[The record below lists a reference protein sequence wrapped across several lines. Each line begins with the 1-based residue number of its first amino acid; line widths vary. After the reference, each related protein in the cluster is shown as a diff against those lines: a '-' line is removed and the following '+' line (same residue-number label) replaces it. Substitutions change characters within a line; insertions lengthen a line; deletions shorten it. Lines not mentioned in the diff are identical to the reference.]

1 MRGERAARLLAAAA
15 LAWCAA
21 CTPQYVKEDRTDRR
35 PRELQVVQHSGG
47 THHVTAVVGPRWVQT
62 FGNELLVIDVT
73 TGRELGRAEGVPFGE
88 GGALTDLVVEGD
100 HAWAV
105 SDRTALVE
113 FDISENADPRVSATV
128 TAEEL
133 GIEPRLVSRAGG
145 ETWVSGPGG
154 VVRLSDR
161 KVFLKDKPAGRVVQ
175 TPAGPACTSG
185 RRILMLED
193 ERYLGAATQLAE
205 LPSGIGP
212 PGGYVFVLQGTN
224 GASVG
229 MMTGAFAETS
239 HRAVP
244 ALVRRVRV
252 LGDRIFA
259 VTDRIIHTWRIQGL
273 ELVEPEEIP
282 LRGGRDIARIRP
294 NHYAVA
300 GSFGRA
306 MYRHR
311 AEERRDGDTFYNVER
326 SPGLLE
332 VAMTDGRRILAGGRE
347 GFWLW
352 RIGGTPEITDKTT
365 DLVSVNDP
373 ECAASWGTAKLIKE
387 KDESGNKV
395 AKAVEF
401 RHGGTVER
409 WEPPAGSLVN
419 VIELVDG
426 DVWIGHDL
434 GVDVVRRVDAVPAD
448 ASEPAAPAPAAGTTA
463 ASKADPDAAAARP
476 ASPGRLDTVRSF
488 RFEGPPLFI
497 YPERIGGGASIVA
510 LHGGF
515 ILVKPVAV
523 GDAPV
528 FEGRGEIQ

>member
-1 MRGERAARLLAAAA
+1 
-15 LAWCAA
+15 
-21 CTPQYVKEDRTDRR
+21 
-35 PRELQVVQHSGG
+35 
-47 THHVTAVVGPRWVQT
+47 
-62 FGNELLVIDVT
+62 
-73 TGRELGRAEGVPFGE
+73 
-88 GGALTDLVVEGD
+88 
-100 HAWAV
+100 
-105 SDRTALVE
+105 
-113 FDISENADPRVSATV
+113 
-128 TAEEL
+128 
-133 GIEPRLVSRAGG
+133 
-145 ETWVSGPGG
+145 
-154 VVRLSDR
+154 
-161 KVFLKDKPAGRVVQ
+161 
-175 TPAGPACTSG
+175 
-185 RRILMLED
+185 
-193 ERYLGAATQLAE
+193 
-205 LPSGIGP
+205 
-212 PGGYVFVLQGTN
+212 
-224 GASVG
+224 

-252 LGDRIFA
+252 LGDRVFA
-259 VTDRIIHTWRIQGL
+259 VTDRVIHTWRIQGL

-282 LRGGRDIARIRP
+282 LRGGRDIALIRP

-365 DLVSVNDP
+365 DLVSANDP
-373 ECAASWGTAKLIKE
+373 ECAASWGTAKLVKE
-387 KDESGNKV
+387 KDDTGNTV

-409 WEPPAGSLVN
+409 WEPPAGSLVTA
-419 VIELVDG
+419 IELVDG
-426 DVWIGHDL
+426 DVWVGHDF
-434 GVDVVRRVDAVPAD
+434 GVDVVRRVDPT
-448 ASEPAAPAPAAGTTA
+448 PAPATVAGAPREA
-463 ASKADPDAAAARP
+463 ADADDPTPAAK
-476 ASPGRLDTVRSF
+476 GRLDTIRSF

-515 ILVKPVAV
+515 ILVKPIPV
-523 GDAPV
+523 GEAPV
-528 FEGRGEIQ
+528 FKGRGEIE

>member
-1 MRGERAARLLAAAA
+1 MRGDWAVPLLAAAVMA
-15 LAWCAA
+15 GSVA
-21 CTPQYVKEDRTDRR
+21 CTPTYVKEDRTDRR
-35 PRELQVVQHSGG
+35 PRELQVVQHAGG
-47 THHVTAVVGPRWVQT
+47 THHVTVVDGPRWLQT

-73 TGRELGRAEGVPFGE
+73 TGRELGRTEAVPFGE

-100 HAWAV
+100 RAWAV

-113 FDISENADPRVSATV
+113 FDVSQNADPHVASTV

-133 GIEPRLVSRAGG
+133 GVEPRLVSRAGG

-161 KVFLKDKPAGRVVQ
+161 RVFLKGKAAGRVVQ

-185 RRILMLED
+185 RRILMLDD
-193 ERYLGAATQLAE
+193 ERYLGAATQLAP

-212 PGGYVFVLQGTN
+212 PGGHVFVLQGTN

-229 MMTGAFAETS
+229 MMTAAFAETS

-252 LGDRIFA
+252 LGDRVFA
-259 VTDRIIHTWRIQGL
+259 VTDRIIHTWRIEGL

-282 LRGGRDIARIRP
+282 LRGGRDIAMIRP
-294 NHYAVA
+294 NHYAVG

-306 MYRHR
+306 MYRMR
-311 AEERRDGDTFYNVER
+311 AEERRDGDTFSNVER
-326 SPGLLE
+326 APGLLE
-332 VAMTDGRRILAGGRE
+332 VAMTDGRRVLAGGRE

-365 DLVSVNDP
+365 DLVSANDP
-373 ECAASWGTAKLIKE
+373 ECAASWGTAKLIRE
-387 KDESGNKV
+387 KDESGAKV
-395 AKAVEF
+395 ATAVEF

-409 WEPPAGSLVN
+409 WDPPAGTQVTA
-419 VIELVDG
+419 IELVDG
-426 DVWIGHDL
+426 DVWVGHDL
-434 GVDVVRRVDAVPAD
+434 GIDVVRRMDAVPVADSAEGAAAPESPPGDAD
-448 ASEPAAPAPAAGTTA
+448 AGKPAPA
-463 ASKADPDAAAARP
+463 
-476 ASPGRLDTVRSF
+476 GRLDTVRSF

-497 YPERIGGGASIVA
+497 YPERIGGGASVVA

-523 GDAPV
+523 GEAPV
-528 FEGRGEIQ
+528 FKGRGEIE